1 MYVIVEC
8 RPMMTIF
15 AITGFKLRINVLQ
28 SFIYYLLLFL
38 SEFFWY
44 SCTIEI

>member
-28 SFIYYLLLFL
+28 SFLYYLLLSFT
-38 SEFFWY
+38 EFYF
-44 SCTIEI
+44 SGIVV